1 MPVHGP
7 GMNSGTVG
15 LRGEFIEVRYSF
27 ALGRALNGSEFYFPV
42 REARLSIDPGAFGR
56 EWLVIT
62 GTSSGR
68 PASVAVSLGNRAAV
82 EQLWHVLTA
91 AGARPAERPPP

>member
-7 GMNSGTVG
+7 GMKSGTVS
-15 LRGEFIEVRYSF
+15 LRGEFIEVTHSF
-27 ALGRALNGSEFYFPV
+27 PLGRALNDSEFYFPV
-42 REARLSIDPGAFGR
+42 REARLSIDPGALGL

-68 PASVAVSLGNRAAV
+68 PASVAVSLANRAAL
-82 EQLWHVLTA
+82 EQLLHVLTA
-91 AGARPAERPPP
+91 AGARPVERPQP